1 MMGGKKRRN
10 LMRKTITTTT
20 TTNKVMS
27 KGLSR
32 ATFGEA
38 DFPDGV
44 ALPEPDRHHAD

>member
-20 TTNKVMS
+20 KNKVMS